1 MASKVVLRG
10 IQEVKPILSVNK
22 TESRRRALNLYRAWY
37 RQLPYIVTNFHIPLT
52 TTQCKSRLR
61 SQFNKNKDLKDLRVI
76 DMLVIKGQ
84 MELMETVNNWK
95 QRNHVMQLFD
105 DFSAASKSKDFLSK
119 FYEGHEQ

>member
-1 MASKVVLRG
+1 MASKVVQRG

-22 TESRRRALNLYRAWY
+22 IESRRRVLNLYRAWY

-52 TTQCKSRLR
+52 TKQCKSRLR
-61 SQFNKNKDLKDLRVI
+61 SQFNKNKDLSDLRVI
-76 DMLVIKGQ
+76 DMIVIKGQ

-105 DFSAASKSKDFLSK
+105 DHSEAAKSKDFLSK
-119 FYEGHEQ
+119 FYEGHEH